1 MTHCLLSESQHAR
14 GATRWSR
21 ARTLFDWLLQAAL
34 MAGCAGNAR
43 TPAPLLAQPPMVST
57 STIEIALN
65 GVKQSDGDGPIHIA
79 LWGSE
84 RTFMKDGEWVRG
96 VSVAAADASKIT
108 AITDLAPGRYAI
120 SSFHDTTNCGS
131 LRRNIVGIPRDPWA
145 FSNGGSSLIPP
156 SWKRA
161 SFVVCAGTTRI
172 ELDFTHAQYVAQPTA
187 QPTAKSAQESPR
199 P

>member
-1 MTHCLLSESQHAR
+1 
-14 GATRWSR
+14 
-21 ARTLFDWLLQAAL
+21 

-108 AITDLAPGRYAI
+108 AG
-120 SSFHDTTNCGS
+120 SVNWSKFTTCSAGEPRQPVGG
-131 LRRNIVGIPRDPWA
+131 LRPV
-145 FSNGGSSLIPP
+145 
-156 SWKRA
+156 
-161 SFVVCAGTTRI
+161 
-172 ELDFTHAQYVAQPTA
+172 
-187 QPTAKSAQESPR
+187 
-199 P
+199 